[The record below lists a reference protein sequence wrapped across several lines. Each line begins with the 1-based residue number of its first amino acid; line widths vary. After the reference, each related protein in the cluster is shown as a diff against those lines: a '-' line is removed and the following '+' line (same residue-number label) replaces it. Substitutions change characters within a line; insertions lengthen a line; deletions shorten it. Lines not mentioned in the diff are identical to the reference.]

1 MKRWIILPLVLH
13 AFSATADVY
22 KCRQPNG
29 STEISNSPCTGGSS
43 TVKTVADDVVSEEN
57 RRQAERNIEQM
68 RIDAE
73 KLEATRRA
81 DQAIER
87 KQQEEQRQQ
96 QASGPSPS
104 TIQDCLRT
112 LDRMALDAARR
123 AELEATCRSKG
134 SVEPVYVPVP
144 YYVGPTYVR
153 PHRPLQPQ
161 TKPLQTKPEPLPEP
175 SYPLRPLNPP
185 GKTNSAYTP
194 PPGNF
199 QAR

>member
-1 MKRWIILPLVLH
+1 MKHWIALSFALF

-29 STEISNSPCTGGSS
+29 STEISNSPCAGSSS

-57 RRQAERNIEQM
+57 RRQAERNVEQM

-73 KLEATRRA
+73 KLESTRRA
-81 DQAIER
+81 DEAIGR

-96 QASGPSPS
+96 QASGPSAG
-104 TIQDCLRT
+104 TIQECIRT
-112 LDRMALDAARR
+112 LDRMALDSARR
-123 AELEATCRSKG
+123 ADLEATCRNKG
-134 SVEPVYVPVP
+134 SIEPVYIPAP
-144 YYVGPTYVR
+144 YYGGPTYVR
-153 PHRPLQPQ
+153 PVRPYPQPPRPPQ
-161 TKPLQTKPEPLPEP
+161 PKPDPMPEP

>member
-1 MKRWIILPLVLH
+1 MKRWIALSFALF

-29 STEISNSPCTGGSS
+29 STEISSSPCAGGSS
-43 TVKTVADDVVSEEN
+43 TVKTVADDVVSEES
-57 RRQAERNIEQM
+57 RRQAERNVEQM

-96 QASGPSPS
+96 QASGPPPS
-104 TIQDCLRT
+104 MIQECLRT

-123 AELEATCRSKG
+123 ADLETTCRSKG

-144 YYVGPTYVR
+144 YYGGPTYVR
-153 PHRPLQPQ
+153 PVRPYPQP
-161 TKPLQTKPEPLPEP
+161 PRPPQTKPEPLPEP

-185 GKTNSAYTP
+185 G
-194 PPGNF
+194 NF
-199 QAR
+199 QGR

>member
-1 MKRWIILPLVLH
+1 MKHWIALSFALL

-29 STEISNSPCTGGSS
+29 STEISNSPCAGGSS

-57 RRQAERNIEQM
+57 RRQAERNVEQM

-81 DQAIER
+81 DEAIER

-96 QASGPSPS
+96 QANGPSAE
-104 TIQDCLRT
+104 TIQECIRT
-112 LDRMALDAARR
+112 LDRMALDPARR
-123 AELEATCRSKG
+123 ANLEATCRTKG

-144 YYVGPTYVR
+144 YYGGPTYVR
-153 PHRPLQPQ
+153 PVRPYPPRPPQ
-161 TKPLQTKPEPLPEP
+161 TRPEPLPEP
-175 SYPLRPLNPP
+175 SYPLRPLNSRD
-185 GKTNSAYTP
+185 KTNSAYTP
-194 PPGNF
+194 PPGNY
-199 QAR
+199 RPR

>member
-1 MKRWIILPLVLH
+1 MKRWFALAVALF

-29 STEISNSPCTGGSS
+29 STEISSSPCAGGSS

-57 RRQAERNIEQM
+57 RRQAERNVEQM
-68 RIDAE
+68 RVDAE

-81 DQAIER
+81 DEAIVR

-96 QASGPSPS
+96 QASGPSAAS
-104 TIQDCLRT
+104 IQECLRT
-112 LDRMALDAARR
+112 LDRMALDPARR
-123 AELEATCRSKG
+123 ADLEATCRTKG

-144 YYVGPTYVR
+144 YYAGPTYVR
-153 PHRPLQPQ
+153 PVRPYPPQ
-161 TKPLQTKPEPLPEP
+161 TRPPQTRPEPLPEP